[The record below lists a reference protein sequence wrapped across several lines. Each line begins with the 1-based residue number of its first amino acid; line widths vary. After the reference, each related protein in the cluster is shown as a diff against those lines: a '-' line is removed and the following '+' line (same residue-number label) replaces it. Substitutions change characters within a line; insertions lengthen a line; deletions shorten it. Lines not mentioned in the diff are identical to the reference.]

1 METRYLISGDK
12 AVVAEFGNEISE
24 DINKKVISFMRA
36 IEISNL
42 KGIVT
47 EMVPTYRSL
56 MISYNPLEID
66 FDSLIENLK
75 KNRR

>member
-1 METRYLISGDK
+1 
-12 AVVAEFGNEISE
+12 
-24 DINKKVISFMRA
+24 MRA

-75 KNRR
+75 K

>member
-56 MISYNPLEID
+56 I
-66 FDSLIENLK
+66 
-75 KNRR
+75 